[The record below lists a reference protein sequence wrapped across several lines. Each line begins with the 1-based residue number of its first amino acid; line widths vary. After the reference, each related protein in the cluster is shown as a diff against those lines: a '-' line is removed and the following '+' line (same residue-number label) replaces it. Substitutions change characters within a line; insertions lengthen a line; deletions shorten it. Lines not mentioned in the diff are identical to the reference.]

1 MIYVYILMY
10 IYKHIYYIYSVI
22 CTWKLFHQ
30 KKSTQPAPQ
39 EAASQQM
46 QGPSLGAP
54 SSFRGVGRIG
64 ASEGQGGQ
72 GFEGWVGTGYD
83 RLLTAAWFQLHSLW
97 HL

>member
-1 MIYVYILMY
+1 MKTLPPKNM
-10 IYKHIYYIYSVI
+10 
-22 CTWKLFHQ
+22 
-30 KKSTQPAPQ
+30 QPAPQ

-72 GFEGWVGTGYD
+72 GFEGPGLMSWHG
-83 RLLTAAWFQLHSLW
+83 WLW
-97 HL
+97 SFVNGGLIPVP